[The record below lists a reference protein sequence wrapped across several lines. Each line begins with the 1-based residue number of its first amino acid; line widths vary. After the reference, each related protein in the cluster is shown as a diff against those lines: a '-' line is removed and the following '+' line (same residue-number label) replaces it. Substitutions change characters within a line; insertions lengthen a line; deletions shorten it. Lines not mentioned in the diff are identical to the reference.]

1 MYIYIIYEMCYN
13 RQTANYILLYKNSKV
28 SEMISMKI
36 TITGRKVTLKESF
49 KERVEKKLQKF
60 EKFFDEDADAH
71 VTVTVEKDRQ
81 TVEITI
87 KNVGTF
93 YRAEHTAED
102 MLFSLDDA
110 VDTLMKQINKNKT
123 RLIKRLKVGAFD
135 NEPFIEQ
142 DSESEFDIVKTKRF
156 KVKPM
161 DIEEAILQ
169 MNLLG
174 HEFYTFINTKSA
186 LVNVVY
192 RRHDGKYG
200 VLEPVLD

>member
-1 MYIYIIYEMCYN
+1 
-13 RQTANYILLYKNSKV
+13 
-28 SEMISMKI
+28 MISMKI
-36 TITGRKVTLKESF
+36 TITGRKLSLKESF

-60 EKFFDEDADAH
+60 DRFFDEDTEVH
-71 VTVTVEKDRQ
+71 VTVTLEKDRQ

-87 KNVGTF
+87 KNKGTF
-93 YRAEHTAED
+93 YRAERTTVD

-110 VDTLMKQINKNKT
+110 IDTLMKQINKNKA

-135 NEPFIEQ
+135 NESQEQ
-142 DSESEFDIVKTKRF
+142 EQESDFDIVKIKKF
-156 KVKPM
+156 NVKPM

-174 HEFYTFINTKSA
+174 HEFYTFINVKSS

-200 VLEPVLD
+200 VLEPILD

>member
-1 MYIYIIYEMCYN
+1 M
-13 RQTANYILLYKNSKV
+13 R
-28 SEMISMKI
+28 I
-36 TITGRKVTLKESF
+36 TTTGRKVTLKENF
-49 KERVEKKLQKF
+49 KERVEKKLKKF
-60 EKFFDEDADAH
+60 EKFFDEDAEAH

-87 KNVGTF
+87 KNSGTF
-93 YRAEHTAED
+93 YRAEHTAVD

-110 VDTLMKQINKNKT
+110 IDTLMKQINKNKT
-123 RLIKRLKVGAFD
+123 RLIKRLKAGAFD
-135 NEPFIEQ
+135 NEPLIEQ
-142 DSESEFDIVKTKRF
+142 ESESEFDIVKIKKF
-156 KVKPM
+156 SVKPM

-174 HEFYTFINTKSA
+174 HEFYTFINPKSS